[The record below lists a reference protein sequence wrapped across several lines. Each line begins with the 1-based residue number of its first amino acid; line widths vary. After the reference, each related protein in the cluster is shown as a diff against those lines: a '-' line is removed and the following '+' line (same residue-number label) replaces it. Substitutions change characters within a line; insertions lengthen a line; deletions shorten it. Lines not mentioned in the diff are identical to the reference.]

1 MSSVFQQRSI
11 LTCIVYHILQVLIL
25 EVKKAG
31 KWVYETPRAAGKYHY
46 EVTLPMQSKASPD
59 SDPDYE
65 VMEPPPHTT
74 L

>member
-1 MSSVFQQRSI
+1 MSSVFQQHDI
-11 LTCIVYHILQVLIL
+11 FTCIVYHILQVLIL
-25 EVKKAG
+25 EVKKDG

-46 EVTLPMQSKASPD
+46 EVTLPMSKASPD